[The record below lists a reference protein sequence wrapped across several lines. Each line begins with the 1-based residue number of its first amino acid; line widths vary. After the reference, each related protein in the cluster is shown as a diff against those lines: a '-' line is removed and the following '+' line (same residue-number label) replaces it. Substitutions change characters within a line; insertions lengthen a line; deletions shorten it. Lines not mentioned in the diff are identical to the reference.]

1 MYFLCA
7 AIRSNVGLSL
17 TMNTSTNHSLQQKL
31 HLDNKQV
38 STGVAV
44 FYVMY
49 VVFDVPANLIM
60 TRVRPHLW
68 LSRVVLG
75 VGIIGCCH
83 AALSAA
89 WNF

>member
-1 MYFLCA
+1 
-7 AIRSNVGLSL
+7 
-17 TMNTSTNHSLQQKL
+17 MNTATGHSLSQKL
-31 HLDNKQV
+31 DLTNKQV

-49 VVFDVPANLIM
+49 VICDVPANLIM
-60 TRVRPHLW
+60 TRVSPHLW
-68 LSRVVLG
+68 MSRIVLG